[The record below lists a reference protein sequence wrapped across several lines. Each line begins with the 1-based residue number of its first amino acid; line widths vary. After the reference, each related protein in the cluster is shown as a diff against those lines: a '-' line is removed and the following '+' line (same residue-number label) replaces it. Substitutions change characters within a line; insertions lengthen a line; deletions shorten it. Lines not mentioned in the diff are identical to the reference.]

1 MNRLKTAREEKNWS
15 QDTLA
20 ERAGVSRAT
29 ISALENDK
37 TSCVKTVTLTK
48 LADALG
54 KTVSELFF

>member
-1 MNRLKTAREEKNWS
+1 MNRLKAAREELKWS

-20 ERAGVSRAT
+20 EKSGISRVT
-29 ISALENDK
+29 ISYLENDK
-37 TSCVKTVTLTK
+37 LSCVKTSTLIR